1 MKRTVNKMELKK
13 QEEIMRVLSRRMRPM
28 LHRSMWDGLWEIRL
42 RTEQPAELCGSW
54 GSRLLPD
61 FRASPEDLE
70 EMVEFAAG
78 HSVYAVTED
87 LRHGFLT
94 LEGGHRLGVC
104 GQAAVQ
110 NGQVTALR
118 EFSSVSLRISREVQ
132 GAAQALW
139 DRLAWKSPEHL
150 LLIGP
155 PGCGKTTLL
164 RDFARLCAM
173 RWHVGMV
180 DERGELAAMRGG
192 IPGYALGPRTDVL
205 TGCSR
210 AEGIRMLVRSMAPDV
225 IITDEVG
232 TLQDSAAV
240 QEGTL
245 CGVAVVASVHGHD
258 VRDVLRRMPTLCQ
271 QGSFQRA
278 VVLARDFAQTGRY
291 EMEELV

>member
-1 MKRTVNKMELKK
+1 MKRTVNRMERKK
-13 QEEIMRVLSRRMRPM
+13 QEEIMRVLSRRLRPV
-28 LHRSMWDGLWEIRL
+28 LDGAVWDGLREIRL
-42 RTEQPAELCGSW
+42 RAGQPVELCGSW

-78 HSVYAVTED
+78 HSVYAVTQD
-87 LRHGFLT
+87 LCHGFLT

-104 GQAAVQ
+104 GQAAIQ
-110 NGQVTALR
+110 EGQVAALR
-118 EFSSVSLRISREVQ
+118 EFSALSLRVSREVP
-132 GAAQALW
+132 GVAQPLW
-139 DRLAWKSPEHL
+139 DKLSWKKPEHL
-150 LLIGP
+150 LIIGP

-164 RDFARLCAM
+164 RDFARLCAK

-180 DERGELAAMRGG
+180 DERGELAAVRCGV
-192 IPGYALGPRTDVL
+192 PGYDLGPRTDVL
-205 TGCSR
+205 CGCSR

-225 IITDEVG
+225 ILTDEIG
-232 TLQDSAAV
+232 TEQDGMAV

-245 CGVAVVASVHGHD
+245 CGVAVVVTVHGRK
-258 VRDVLRRMPTLCQ
+258 VCDVLRRLPSLWQ

-278 VVLARDFAQTGRY
+278 VVLAGDFAQTGRY